1 MTMGRGR
8 LSGIELLPEACADI
22 VAWAA
27 EELQK
32 RERTQTEIYEEF
44 VGKLEALDQEY
55 RGELEFTIPSF
66 SAFNRYSI
74 RLATLTQRLN
84 QTREIATTLASKFD
98 AAASDDLTLIASEAI
113 KTLVF
118 ELVTA
123 GGEAGFDPKGA
134 KALADALF
142 SATRAQGVSTARR
155 QKVEAEFSKKAENV
169 IDKVSKE
176 MGLSSERVAQ
186 LRRDFLGVRP
196 EHKTEPE
203 TVTTRGSQE

>member
-1 MTMGRGR
+1 MSTGRGR
-8 LSGIELLPEACADI
+8 LSGIELLPEACADA

-32 RERTQTEIYEEF
+32 RERTQTEIYQDF
-44 VGKLEALDQEY
+44 VSMLEGVHREY
-55 RGELEFTIPSF
+55 RGELEFSIPSF

-74 RLATLTQRLN
+74 RLATLTQRLH
-84 QTREIATTLASKFD
+84 QTREIASTLASKFD

-142 SATRAQGVSTARR
+142 SASRAQGVSTARR
-155 QKVEAEFSKKAENV
+155 QKVEAEFKENV
-169 IDKVSKE
+169 KAT
-176 MGLSSERVAQ
+176 L
-186 LRRDFLGVRP
+186 
-196 EHKTEPE
+196 KTVGEKN
-203 TVTTRGSQE
+203 GISQETLDEINRRLGAG

>member
-1 MTMGRGR
+1 MGRGR
-8 LSGIELLPEACADI
+8 LSGIELLPEACADA

-27 EELQK
+27 SELQN
-32 RERTQTEIYEEF
+32 RERTQTDIYEEF
-44 VGKLEALDQEY
+44 VGKLELLHQEH
-55 RGELEFTIPSF
+55 RGELEFSIPSF

-118 ELVTA
+118 ELVTN

-142 SATRAQGVSTARR
+142 SASRAQGVSTNRR
-155 QKVEAEFSKKAENV
+155 QKVEAEFATKAKEAVKTVAKSK
-169 IDKVSKE
+169 
-176 MGLSSERVAQ
+176 GLSEEAAAEI
-186 LRRDFLGVRP
+186 LDKILGVS
-196 EHKTEPE
+196 
-203 TVTTRGSQE
+203 G

>member
-1 MTMGRGR
+1 MGRGR
-8 LSGIELLPEACADI
+8 LSGIELLPEECAPI

-32 RERTQTEIYEEF
+32 RERTQTEIYDEF
-44 VGKLEALDQEY
+44 YGKMYALHQEY
-55 RGELEFTIPSF
+55 RGELDFTIPSF

-84 QTREIATTLASKFD
+84 QTREIASTLATKFD

-134 KALADALF
+134 KSLADALF

-155 QKVEAEFSKKAENV
+155 QKVETEFMDKAAAAVKAVEKTGKPV
-169 IDKVSKE
+169 DGDKI
-176 MGLSSERVAQ
+176 LAAIRRVYSGEA
-186 LRRDFLGVRP
+186 
-196 EHKTEPE
+196 
-203 TVTTRGSQE
+203 

>member
-1 MTMGRGR
+1 MMGRGR
-8 LSGIELLPEACADI
+8 LSGIELLPEACADA

-32 RERTQTEIYEEF
+32 RERTQTEIYKDF
-44 VGKLEALDQEY
+44 VSMLEGVHREY

-66 SAFNRYSI
+66 TAFNRYSI

-98 AAASDDLTLIASEAI
+98 ASASDDLTLIASEAI

-142 SATRAQGVSTARR
+142 SASRAQGVSTARR
-155 QKVEAEFSKKAENV
+155 QKVEADLAERAKQAVSAVVKSKGITDEGARE
-169 IDKVSKE
+169 ILD
-176 MGLSSERVAQ
+176 R
-186 LRRDFLGVRP
+186 FLGVT
-196 EHKTEPE
+196 K
-203 TVTTRGSQE
+203 

>member
-1 MTMGRGR
+1 MKGRGR
-8 LSGIELLPEACADI
+8 LSGIEMLPEACGDA

-27 EELQK
+27 SELQN
-32 RERTQTEIYEEF
+32 RERTQTDIYEEF
-44 VGKLEALDQEY
+44 VGKLEAIDREY
-55 RGELEFTIPSF
+55 RGELEFSIPSF

-118 ELVTA
+118 ELVTN

-142 SATRAQGVSTARR
+142 SATRAQGVSTNRR
-155 QKVEAEFSKKAENV
+155 QKVEKEFA
-169 IDKVSKE
+169 DKVEQAVDTVAKAK
-176 MGLSSERVAQ
+176 GLT
-186 LRRDFLGVRP
+186 RDTVDDIKTTILGVG
-196 EHKTEPE
+196 K
-203 TVTTRGSQE
+203 

>member
-1 MTMGRGR
+1 MNMKGRGR
-8 LSGIELLPEACADI
+8 LSGIELLPEACADA

-27 EELQK
+27 SELQN
-32 RERTQTEIYEEF
+32 RERTQTDIYEEF
-44 VGKLEALDQEY
+44 VGKLEMLHREH
-55 RGELEFTIPSF
+55 RGELEFSIPSF

-84 QTREIATTLASKFD
+84 QTREIASTLASKFD

-118 ELVTA
+118 ELVTN

-142 SATRAQGVSTARR
+142 SATRAQGVSTNRR
-155 QKVEAEFSKKAENV
+155 QKVEKEFAAKVDQAVDTVAKA
-169 IDKVSKE
+169 K
-176 MGLSSERVAQ
+176 GLT
-186 LRRDFLGVRP
+186 RDTIADIKSQILGV
-196 EHKTEPE
+196 
-203 TVTTRGSQE
+203 GQ

>member
-1 MTMGRGR
+1 MGRGR
-8 LSGIELLPEACADI
+8 LSGIELLPEECAPI

-32 RERTQTEIYEEF
+32 RERTQTEIYDEF
-44 VGKLEALDQEY
+44 YEKMNALHQEY
-55 RGELEFTIPSF
+55 RGELDFTIPSF

-84 QTREIATTLASKFD
+84 QTREIASTLASKFD

-123 GGEAGFDPKGA
+123 GGEAGFKPSAA
-134 KALADALF
+134 KSLADALY
-142 SATRAQGVSTARR
+142 SATRAQGVSTNRR
-155 QKVEAEFSKKAENV
+155 QKVEEEFAAKAKEAVKTVAKARGISAESADQ
-169 IDKVSKE
+169 ILDQILGVSK
-176 MGLSSERVAQ
+176 
-186 LRRDFLGVRP
+186 
-196 EHKTEPE
+196 
-203 TVTTRGSQE
+203 

>member
-1 MTMGRGR
+1 MGRGR
-8 LSGIELLPEACADI
+8 LSGIELLPEACADA

-27 EELQK
+27 SELQN
-32 RERTQTEIYEEF
+32 RERTQTDIYQEF
-44 VGKLEALDQEY
+44 VGKLELLHQEH
-55 RGELEFTIPSF
+55 RGELEFSIPSF

-84 QTREIATTLASKFD
+84 QTREIASTLASKFD

-118 ELVTA
+118 ELVTN

-142 SATRAQGVSTARR
+142 SASRAQGVSTNRR
-155 QKVEAEFSKKAENV
+155 QRVEAEFAAKATEAV
-169 IDKVSKE
+169 KSVAKARGISAESADQILDQILGVSK
-176 MGLSSERVAQ
+176 
-186 LRRDFLGVRP
+186 
-196 EHKTEPE
+196 
-203 TVTTRGSQE
+203 

>member
-1 MTMGRGR
+1 MSTGRGR
-8 LSGIELLPEACADI
+8 LSGIELLPEACADA

-32 RERTQTEIYEEF
+32 RDRTQTEIYEEF
-44 VGKLEALDQEY
+44 VGRLEAIDREH

-74 RLATLTQRLN
+74 RLATLTQRIN

-142 SATRAQGVSTARR
+142 SATRAQGVSTNRR
-155 QKVEAEFSKKAENV
+155 QKVEKEFAAKVDQAVDTVAKA
-169 IDKVSKE
+169 K
-176 MGLSSERVAQ
+176 GLTRDTVADIKSQ
-186 LRRDFLGVRP
+186 ILGV
-196 EHKTEPE
+196 
-203 TVTTRGSQE
+203 GQ

>member
-1 MTMGRGR
+1 MSMKGRGR
-8 LSGIELLPEACADI
+8 LSGIEMLPEACGDA

-27 EELQK
+27 SELQN
-32 RERTQTEIYEEF
+32 RERTQTDIYEEF
-44 VGKLEALDQEY
+44 VGKLEAIDREY
-55 RGELEFTIPSF
+55 RGELEFSIPSF

-118 ELVTA
+118 ELVTN

-142 SATRAQGVSTARR
+142 SATRAQGVSTNRR
-155 QKVEAEFSKKAENV
+155 QKVEKEFA
-169 IDKVSKE
+169 DKVEQAVDTVAKAK
-176 MGLSSERVAQ
+176 GLT
-186 LRRDFLGVRP
+186 RDTVDDIKTTILGVG
-196 EHKTEPE
+196 K
-203 TVTTRGSQE
+203 

>member
-1 MTMGRGR
+1 MMGRGR
-8 LSGIELLPEACADI
+8 LSGIELLPDACADA

-32 RERTQTEIYEEF
+32 RERTQTEIYQDF
-44 VGKLEALDQEY
+44 VSMLEGVHREH

-66 SAFNRYSI
+66 TAFNRYSI

-98 AAASDDLTLIASEAI
+98 ASASDDLTLIASEAI

-142 SATRAQGVSTARR
+142 SASRAQGVSTARR
-155 QKVEAEFSKKAENV
+155 QKVEADLAERAKQAISAVVKSKGITEDGARE
-169 IDKVSKE
+169 ILDE
-176 MGLSSERVAQ
+176 
-186 LRRDFLGVRP
+186 FLGVS
-196 EHKTEPE
+196 K
-203 TVTTRGSQE
+203 

>member
-1 MTMGRGR
+1 MGRGR
-8 LSGIELLPEACADI
+8 LSGIELLPEACADA

-27 EELQK
+27 SELQN
-32 RERTQTEIYEEF
+32 RERTQTDIYQEF
-44 VGKLEALDQEY
+44 VGKLELLHKEH
-55 RGELEFTIPSF
+55 RGELEFSIPSF

-84 QTREIATTLASKFD
+84 QTREIASTLASKFD

-118 ELVTA
+118 ELVTN

-142 SATRAQGVSTARR
+142 SASRAQGVSTNRR
-155 QKVEAEFSKKAENV
+155 QKVEAEFAAKATEAV
-169 IDKVSKE
+169 KSVAKARGISAESADQILDQILGVSK
-176 MGLSSERVAQ
+176 
-186 LRRDFLGVRP
+186 
-196 EHKTEPE
+196 
-203 TVTTRGSQE
+203 